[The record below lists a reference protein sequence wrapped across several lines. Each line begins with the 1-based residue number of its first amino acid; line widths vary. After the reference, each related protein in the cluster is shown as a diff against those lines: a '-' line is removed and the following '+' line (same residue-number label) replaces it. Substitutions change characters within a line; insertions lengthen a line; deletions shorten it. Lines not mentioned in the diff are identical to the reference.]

1 MAQYGNQWWA
11 SSGGSGFT
19 EFTTSEFQAITS
31 NTTYSTF
38 TYDDSTYGDYLT
50 LASPGGNTFRSA
62 NTTKQNGFAKH
73 SYIQWQIS
81 GYGNCHFGIFQDGNA
96 YNDATYLY
104 DDVTN
109 PSTYNYNQMITGN
122 EWTFANNYFASGHNA
137 TSGQVKLYPAH
148 AGTFGTTV
156 TVTGVTAKYYGD
168 SNPTNFRTGIDDD
181 GNWYFEVYHSGGSS
195 APDHDGTGFTK
206 VGPYYMV
213 ESTAQLVTDSTTSG
227 LVNYGSN
234 AFQFGWGNYDG
245 GGVETMRR
253 IKVRTNAE

>member
-1 MAQYGNQWWA
+1 MAQYGNQWFA
-11 SSGGSGFT
+11 SAGGSGFT
-19 EFTTSEFQAITS
+19 EFTSSQFQAITS

-50 LASPGGNTFRSA
+50 LASPGGNTFRNA
-62 NTTKQNGFAKH
+62 NTTIENGFAKH
-73 SYIQWQIS
+73 TYIQWQIN
-81 GYGNCHFGIFQDGNA
+81 GYGNCYFGIFRDGSA
-96 YNDATYLY
+96 HNDATYLH
-104 DDVTN
+104 DDVTQGAY
-109 PSTYNYNQMITGN
+109 SYNQFITGA
-122 EWTFANNYFASGHNA
+122 EYTFPNTYFNSGHNA
-137 TSGQVKLYPAH
+137 TSGSVKIYSGH
-148 AGTFGTTV
+148 AGTFDGPITLS
-156 TVTGVTAKYYGD
+156 GVTAKYYGD

-181 GNWYFEVYHSGGSS
+181 GNWYVEVYHSGGSS

-213 ESTAQLVTDSTTSG
+213 ESTAALVTDSTTSG

-253 IKVRTNAE
+253 IKVRTNA